1 VKKLFAMLMLA
12 AAMTSPAHAGD
23 PAKMAAIKV
32 STAKVKSEPVSMS
45 GRPGGPKTQIE
56 YRTRYLI
63 QVESENPFH
72 WIMFS
77 CTAFDGS
84 EQPVGE
90 YRFSVN
96 NVPARD
102 PVYQQEEPAQW
113 TDAVTSV
120 KCRVIEYQISDP
132 LKD

>member
-1 VKKLFAMLMLA
+1 MRKMIATLMLA
-12 AAMTSPAHAGD
+12 AATMASPVHAGD

-32 STAKVKSEPVSMS
+32 STAKVRSEPVSMS
-45 GRPGGPKTQIE
+45 GPGPKTHIE

-72 WIMFS
+72 WIMLS
-77 CTAFDGS
+77 CTAFDDAA
-84 EQPVGE
+84 QPVGE
-90 YRFSVN
+90 YQFSVR

-102 PVYQQEEPAQW
+102 PVYQQEEPSQW
-113 TDAVTSV
+113 TDAVTSI